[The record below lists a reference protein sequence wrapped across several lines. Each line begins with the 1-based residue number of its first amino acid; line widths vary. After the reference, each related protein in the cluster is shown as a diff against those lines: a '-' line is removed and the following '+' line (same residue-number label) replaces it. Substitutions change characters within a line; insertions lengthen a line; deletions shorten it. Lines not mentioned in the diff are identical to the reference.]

1 QRQELQV
8 RRSTKTREWYSKTG
22 NSGPSAQNTRSTDL
36 SSCPVWKNGACGGGV
51 DRGDVPVASG
61 SEPDRVLEPVSCP
74 PLPHCSHVI
83 IKFDYVFQVQP
94 PFTNPHAGTRYD
106 WARGDYAGIR
116 NSLRNID
123 WDFELL
129 SRDLTSLDS
138 FLYYTLHD
146 LISLF
151 VPPMKSKCHTLPWL
165 RKIPKNLTKLRT
177 NIWKEY
183 KELRRQHGR
192 QSHQALQ
199 CLFNLNN
206 LNARLKQTT
215 MALQANYEGDLLK
228 DKKTKPKLF
237 HSYIRNKKVG
247 RTGVGRLK
255 IHGTLTDSPE
265 LISESFV
272 EAFSGV
278 FE

>member
-1 QRQELQV
+1 MLGLTQWV
-8 RRSTKTREWYSKTG
+8 REPTYL
-22 NSGPSAQNTRSTDL
+22 PSQNILDL
-36 SSCPVWKNGACGGGV
+36 VLTT
-51 DRGDVPVASG
+51 
-61 SEPDRVLEPVSCP
+61 EPDRVLEPVSCP

-138 FLYYTLHD
+138 FLSSTLHD

-151 VPPMKSKCHTLPWL
+151 VPPMKSKVRTLPWL
-165 RKIPKNLTKLRT
+165 RRIPKNLTKLRT

-183 KELRRQHGR
+183 KELRRQHGH

-228 DKKTKPKLF
+228 DKKTKPIN
-237 HSYIRNKKVG
+237 SS
-247 RTGVGRLK
+247 
-255 IHGTLTDSPE
+255 TLTFETKSRQDRCWA
-265 LISESFV
+265 SEDPWHPH
-272 EAFSGV
+272 
-278 FE
+278 